1 MKSRFSIFFVLAF
14 LCHSFLDAQTLVS
27 TSSLKATDSLEAGLT
42 LRSISLSGNKRTKF
56 YIIQREYTFQEGK
69 TYSKKELD
77 DRIELARQQ
86 LVNTSLFVDVA
97 ITKIELANNQVDISI
112 VVKERIYLIPL
123 PFFKLV
129 DRNLN
134 EWIKTYKASFD
145 RVNVGVKVAQ
155 NNLTGRNDKLNF
167 FLSTGYAQNVSFS
180 YSAPYLDKKLQHG
193 LSFGFG
199 YSRSRDVNFITDSNK
214 LRSIK
219 EPNFARKTFVG
230 NLGYTY
236 RKGSHD
242 KQTIIINY
250 TNDQI
255 GESIGRLNP
264 NFFGENQ
271 LSESFF
277 DIAYG
282 YQLNYVDIRSYPL
295 TGWLMDVSAV
305 KRFSKNLSL
314 LAFGGKA
321 LDSWKILPNSKTYFT
336 LQAAGIVKFQGGQP
350 YYNSHLMGYGDL
362 TMKGLEYYV
371 IDGSYGGY
379 LRGMLRQKLFGF
391 NLNTHLNSR
400 AYHTIPFSFYAKT
413 YTDVGYVYNS
423 NAYLSNS
430 LLNNKMLNTGG
441 FGLDIVTIYDIAIK
455 LEYSFNQLGGHGF
468 FLHTSADF

>member
-1 MKSRFSIFFVLAF
+1 MKSRFIISLTLILGCCA
-14 LCHSFLDAQTLVS
+14 LHAQTLVGTTLQKIIDS
-27 TSSLKATDSLEAGLT
+27 TQNVKV
-42 LRSISLSGNKRTKF
+42 RSILLVGNKRTKT
-56 YIIQREYTFQEGK
+56 YIVQREYTFEQGQ

-86 LVNTSLFVDVA
+86 LVNTSLFVDVT
-97 ITKIELANNQVDISI
+97 ITKVDVGNNEVNIFI
-112 VVKERIYLIPL
+112 VVKERIYLIPI

-145 RVNVGVKVAQ
+145 RVNVGVKIAQ

-180 YSAPYLDKKLQHG
+180 YSAPYLDQKLHHG
-193 LSFGFG
+193 ISFGFG
-199 YSRSRDVNFITDSNK
+199 YSQTRDVNFATDSNK
-214 LRSIK
+214 LLSIK
-219 EPNFARKTFVG
+219 EPNFARKVFVG
-230 NLGYTY
+230 SLGYTY

-242 KQTIIINY
+242 KQTVILGY
-250 TNDQI
+250 TSDKI
-255 GESIGRLNP
+255 SDSIGKLNP
-264 NFFGENQ
+264 DFFGGNR

-277 DIAYG
+277 DISYD

-295 TGWLMDVSAV
+295 TGWLLDVSAA
-305 KRFSKNLSL
+305 KRFSKNLGV

-336 LQAAGIVKFQGGQP
+336 LQAAGIVKFPADQP

-371 IDGSYGGY
+371 IDGSMGGY
-379 LRGMLRQKLFGF
+379 LRAMLRQKIYGF

-400 AYHTIPFSFYAKT
+400 AYHSIPFSFYAKT
-413 YTDVGYVYNS
+413 YTDVGYVYNK
-423 NAYLSNS
+423 NAAISQS

-441 FGLDIVTIYDIAIK
+441 FGLDIVTIYDIAFKI
-455 LEYSFNQLGGHGF
+455 EYSFNQLGGHGF
-468 FLHTSADF
+468 FFHTSADF